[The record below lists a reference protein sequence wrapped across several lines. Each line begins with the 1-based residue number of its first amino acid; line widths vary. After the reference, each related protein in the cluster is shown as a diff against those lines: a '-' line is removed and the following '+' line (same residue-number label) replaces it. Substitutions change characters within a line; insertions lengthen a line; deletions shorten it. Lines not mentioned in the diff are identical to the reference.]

1 MSIHNLRHSIASH
14 LLEGGMPLQ
23 QVRQFLGH
31 DQMETTEIYT
41 HIQQRQIKKMID
53 DI

>member
-1 MSIHNLRHSIASH
+1 MASH